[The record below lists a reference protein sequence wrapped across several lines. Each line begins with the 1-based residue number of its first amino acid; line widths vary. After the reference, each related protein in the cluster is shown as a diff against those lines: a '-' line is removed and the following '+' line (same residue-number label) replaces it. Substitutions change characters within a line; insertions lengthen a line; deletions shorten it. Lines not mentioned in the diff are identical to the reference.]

1 MTVKKENAFIGYRLF
16 QKGVPAV
23 DIEGDIKIG
32 ETYECEFK
40 EGDNEDM
47 SLGFPVFGFVAYGN
61 ALSALR
67 NIRLEDSICEIE
79 QWGIV
84 EEYGEYGSDPTRAS
98 SHMKVVREISM
109 KELYEEAGKHMG
121 ASGFVYFSA
130 INGGESV
137 RHIVSTEDDDNI
149 GDLAVGD
156 KVKASG
162 VYTTIIADKRGI
174 CVISAGNHNKI
185 GLLGDKCAL
194 SSAGNNSY
202 IYSCGNKS
210 KITASGSYSSILSEG
225 KNAMITVTG
234 FDSSVDIQGENSTLM
249 IFQPNFGSRIRAK
262 KGTRIIVCGWKDARI
277 VFVDGE
283 TIKENVWYD
292 INGVNFVED
301 N

>member
-1 MTVKKENAFIGYRLF
+1 MEIKKENALIGYRIF
-16 QKGVPAV
+16 QKGIPAI

-40 EGDNEDM
+40 EGDNDDM
-47 SLGFPVFGFVAYGN
+47 SLGFPVFGFVAYRN
-61 ALSALR
+61 ALSAIR
-67 NIRLEDSICEIE
+67 NIRLEDSICEVE

-84 EEYGEYGSDPTRAS
+84 EEYGTGYDSTRAS

-121 ASGFVYFSA
+121 ASVFVFFSA

-149 GDLAVGD
+149 GDLAV
-156 KVKASG
+156 KASG
-162 VYTTIIADKRGI
+162 GYTTIFADKRGI

-234 FDSSVDIQGENSTLM
+234 FDSSVDILGENSTLI

-277 VFVDGE
+277 VFVDRE